1 MKKYIASTLGSLSF
15 FAPVITFAQTA
26 ATTGANGPVKDAT
39 SLAKRIIDLGNIFVY
54 ILISIAVIY
63 LIWGIVWYLIAGGE
77 EAKAKGSSI
86 ITRGVIGLV
95 VIFSIWGLV
104 ALVIRVV
111 GISSNTQDIN
121 GQVPTNIEKSP
132 LGTVPQV
139 TR

>member
-1 MKKYIASTLGSLSF
+1 MKKYIATTLSSLSF
-15 FAPVITFAQTA
+15 FVPMIASAQT
-26 ATTGANGPVKDAT
+26 TTGTVKDAT
-39 SLAKRIIDLGNIFVY
+39 SLARRIIDLGNIVVY

-111 GISSNTQDIN
+111 GISNDTSDIRGNSPLNTN
-121 GQVPTNIEKSP
+121 VSP
-132 LGTVPQV
+132 LGNVPPV
-139 TR
+139 RTN